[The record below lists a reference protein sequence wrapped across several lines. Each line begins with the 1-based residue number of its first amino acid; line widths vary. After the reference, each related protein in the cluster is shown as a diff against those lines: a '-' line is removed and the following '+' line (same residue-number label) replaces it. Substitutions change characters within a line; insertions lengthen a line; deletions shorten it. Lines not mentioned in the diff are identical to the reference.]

1 MIAWG
6 RTGVRTVS
14 VDKLQRYRKETF
26 RLRRAN
32 RVQNRA
38 EALAYVNER
47 GFVYFWPIKGIE
59 LPSLWTAVAG
69 NRPVAD
75 AHDDPGHITWRW
87 KDEMLGARRWYYA
100 KVLRGKATMIA
111 LDIVPYF
118 YALSEN
124 FGDPAAD
131 YLQLYA
137 DGLLSR
143 EAKTIYEAL
152 LAEGPLDTVNLRRK
166 IHMTGKNSNS
176 PFERGLVALQRDFKI
191 LPVGIAEAG
200 AWRYSFVY
208 DLVHRTYPDLPEAA
222 RPITR
227 RQAQQ
232 KLTSLYFASLG
243 AATAAEVRKLFQWRP
258 AEVSRTLQQLVDGG
272 LLYDSCQLPGRKE
285 ATFALPE
292 VVEEA

>member
-1 MIAWG
+1 M
-6 RTGVRTVS
+6 RTVS
-14 VDKLQRYRKETF
+14 VDKLQAYRKETF

-32 RVQNRA
+32 SLQNRA

-47 GFVYFWPIKGIE
+47 GFVYFWPIKGVE
-59 LPSLWTAVAG
+59 LPSLWAAVAG
-69 NRPVAD
+69 DRPVAD

-87 KDEMLGARRWYYA
+87 KDEMLGARQWYYA

-124 FGDPAAD
+124 FGDPAVD

-152 LAEGPLDTVNLRRK
+152 LVEGPLDTVNLRRK
-166 IHMTGKNSNS
+166 IHMTGRSSNS

-200 AWRYSFVY
+200 AWRYSFIY

-227 RQAQQ
+227 RQAHQ
-232 KLTSLYFASLG
+232 KLASLYFASLG
-243 AATAAEVRKLFQWRP
+243 AATEAEVRKLFQWRP
-258 AEVSRTLQQLVDGG
+258 AEVSRTLQQLVDEDFLFDG
-272 LLYDSCQLPGRKE
+272 CQLPGRKE

-292 VVEEA
+292 LVEET